1 MKLPLI
7 IGHRGASAV
16 APENTIAA
24 FREALAVGADGIE
37 FDVRLTRDGVPVV
50 IHDSTLRRTGGLPHR
65 VADLTWAEISKVD
78 VGSWFSASFANE
90 TVPGLGELFTL
101 LHSNNSTLYLEMKS
115 DSASDQRALAEACAK
130 TIGEHAA
137 KERVI
142 VECFQLPALRILK
155 EIDPEIKTV
164 ALFEPSFTNP
174 SVLSDQRIINQARDV
189 GAAALALHH
198 RLARESLVQK
208 AKDAGLHVAVWTVDD
223 PAWIGKAKK
232 IGIDALITNNPTA
245 MLAHR

>member
-1 MKLPLI
+1 LNLPLI

-16 APENTIAA
+16 APENTTAA
-24 FREALAVGADGIE
+24 FREAIAVGADGIE

-50 IHDSTLRRTGGLPHR
+50 IHDSTLRRTGGLRHR
-65 VADLTWAEISKVD
+65 VAELTSTEISKVD
-78 VGSWFSASFANE
+78 VGSWFGQTFANE
-90 TVPGLGELFTL
+90 TVPSLAELFTL
-101 LHSNNSTLYLEMKS
+101 FQSRNSTLYLEMKC
-115 DSASDQRALAEACAK
+115 DSPSEQRPLAEACVRA
-130 TIGEHAA
+130 IEEHSL

-142 VECFQLPALRILK
+142 VECFQLPALKVLK

-164 ALFEPSFTNP
+164 ALFEPTFTNP
-174 SVLSDQRIINQARDV
+174 SVLLDQRIINQATDV

-208 AKDAGLHVAVWTVDD
+208 AKAAGLHVAVWTVDD
-223 PAWIGKAKK
+223 PAWIERARAT
-232 IGIDALITNNPTA
+232 GIDALITNDPAA